1 MSDPIVCSPGSWG
14 GIWMNRSI
22 KPRINDISSCKAPV
36 NLLET
41 ERYINVN
48 IIIII
53 IIIYNI
59 TKYGNTNTNRLYVG
73 KL

>member
-1 MSDPIVCSPGSWG
+1 
-14 GIWMNRSI
+14 MNRSI

-48 IIIII
+48 IINVIII
-53 IIIYNI
+53 QNVI
-59 TKYGNTNTNRLYVG
+59 TM
-73 KL
+73 